1 MPPKKRAAA
10 GAEPLPGLAPKANLA
25 DIKDMLWKAADKL
38 RGSMDA
44 SQYKD
49 FVLSLVFLKYVNDAF
64 DECQDEVREELK
76 AEGLGEEDIA
86 EELEEVDYYISK
98 GVFWVPVEARWST
111 LVEQMTPETIGRRLD
126 DAMGEIMKSN
136 KSLSG
141 VLAKI
146 FNRDNVDT
154 RRLKELVDLINN
166 TKFTGHGKAAR
177 DVLGEVYEYFLD
189 KFAKAEGKRGGEFYT
204 PGSVVKTLVEMIEP
218 YEGRIYDP
226 ACGSGGMFVQAER
239 FVEAHQGRRDSLAV
253 YGQELNERTWRL
265 AKMNLAIHGIWGDLS
280 SRWADTFHDDRHPD
294 LRFDYIMANPPFNLK
309 DWYRDEHDRRWRYGV
324 PPVRNANYAW
334 MQHILYKLSENG
346 TAGVVMAN
354 GSMTSNTSGEGDI
367 RRAMLEADVVSCMVA
382 LPGQLFR
389 TTQIPACLWIF
400 TKDKSAKSGRTD
412 RQGRVLFIDARELG
426 VMADRTERVFP
437 DEDIFKIA
445 DAYRAWR
452 GTKSAQEE
460 NLEYSDEAG
469 FCYSASLEEIAKN
482 DYVLTPGRYV
492 GTTEKEKDDGEPI
505 REKID
510 RLTKDLFANFEESAK
525 LEQEVRTQIGRID
538 GR

>member
-10 GAEPLPGLAPKANLA
+10 EPLPGLAPQANLA
-25 DIKDMLWKAADKL
+25 DIKDTLWKAADKL

-44 SQYKD
+44 SQYRD

-64 DECQDEVREELK
+64 DECQDEIREEL
-76 AEGLGEEDIA
+76 ESDGYSEEDIA
-86 EELEEVDYYISK
+86 ADLEDIDEYIAK

-111 LVEQMTPETIGRRLD
+111 IVEQMTPETVGRQLD
-126 DAMGEIMKSN
+126 DAMGAIMKSN

-204 PGSVVKTLVEMIEP
+204 PASVVKTLVEMIEP

-239 FVEAHQGRRDSLAV
+239 FVEAHKGRRDALAV

-294 LRFDYIMANPPFNLK
+294 LRFDYILANPPFNVK
-309 DWYRDEHDRRWRYGV
+309 DWHRDEHDRRWRYGV
-324 PPVRNANYAW
+324 PPKRNANYAW

-354 GSMTSNTSGEGDI
+354 GSMSSNTSGEGDI
-367 RRAMLEADVVSCMVA
+367 RRAMLEADVVSCIVA

-400 TKDKSAKSGRTD
+400 AKDKTARDGKTD
-412 RQGRVLFIDARELG
+412 RQGQVLFIDARELG
-426 VMADRTERVFP
+426 VMADRTERVFR

-460 NLEYSDEAG
+460 NLVYSDEAG
-469 FCYSASLEEIAKN
+469 FCFSASSN
-482 DYVLTPGRYV
+482 DIVEQGYVLTPGRYV
-492 GTTEKEKDDGEPI
+492 GVADMDDTDDEPVA
-505 REKID
+505 EKINH
-510 RLTKDLFANFEESAK
+510 LVTDLFSQFEESAR
-525 LEQEVRTQIGRID
+525 LEQEVRNELR
-538 GR
+538 RLV

>member
-1 MPPKKRAAA
+1 MPPKKRAVP
-10 GAEPLPGLAPKANLA
+10 ETLPGLAPQANLA

-64 DECQDEVREELK
+64 DECQDEVREELM
-76 AEGLGEEDIA
+76 AECLTEVDIA
-86 EELEEVDYYISK
+86 EELEDVDHYIAK
-98 GVFWVPVEARWST
+98 GVFWVPVEARWNT
-111 LVEQMTPETIGRRLD
+111 LVEQMTPETIGRQLD

-239 FVEAHQGRRDSLAV
+239 FVEAHQGRRDALAV

-294 LRFDYIMANPPFNLK
+294 LRFDYILANPPFNLK

-324 PPVRNANYAW
+324 PPKRNANYAW

-354 GSMTSNTSGEGDI
+354 GSMSSNTSGEGDI
-367 RRAMLEADVVSCMVA
+367 RRAMLEADMVSCMVA

-400 TKDKSAKSGRTD
+400 AKDKSTKDGKTD
-412 RQGRVLFIDARELG
+412 RQGQVLFIDARELG
-426 VMADRTERVFP
+426 VMADRTEKVFQ

-445 DAYRAWR
+445 DTYRAWR

-460 NLEYSDEAG
+460 NLEYADEAG
-469 FCYSASLEEIAKN
+469 FCYNATLEEIAKH
-482 DYVLTPGRYV
+482 DFVLTPGRYV
-492 GTTEKEKDDGEPI
+492 GSVDKNEDDGEPI
-505 REKID
+505 EAKID
-510 RLTKDLFANFEESAK
+510 RLSKDLFACFEESSR
-525 LEQEVRTQIGRID
+525 LESKVRTQIGRLV
-538 GR
+538 